1 MLHLYTCNFNYLICT
16 VIRCSVVGVLF
27 FTSYSITFG
36 QDLFLSSSE
45 RKLVVN
51 SSSANKGFFYRVAIG
66 GAGMLE
72 DINHTQLLECKL
84 PTVALKKEKTIELTL
99 HPHGGA
105 LLFG

>member
-1 MLHLYTCNFNYLICT
+1 MLRLYTCNFNYLIWT
-16 VIRCSVVGVLF
+16 IIRCSLVGVLF

-36 QDLFLSSSE
+36 QDLSLSSSD

-51 SSSANKGFFYRVAIG
+51 SSSANKGLFYRCTIG
-66 GAGMLE
+66 GAETLE
-72 DINHTQLLECKL
+72 DINDTKLLECKQ
-84 PTVALKKEKTIELTL
+84 PVALKKEKTIELTL